1 MKRYEKVNIEAI
13 KVYAGNA
20 KIHPQRQID
29 QLRASIREFG
39 FINPIL
45 LDKDYHIIA
54 GHGFCQ

>member
-29 QLRASIREFG
+29 QFDSAAE
-39 FINPIL
+39 
-45 LDKDYHIIA
+45 IIYYVRPD
-54 GHGFCQ
+54 